1 MTLSLF
7 LGNGFPSL
15 SETLPIIF
23 CVLFFSPPAHSPILV
38 LSHYWPQLSVDPL
51 CQWGGSLDHINM
63 SYWPLGHSPLLG
75 AFEKRRRGERDESF
89 VSALADTECHLL
101 WEGGRKPTGYWVH
114 SLV

>member
-1 MTLSLF
+1 
-7 LGNGFPSL
+7 
-15 SETLPIIF
+15 
-23 CVLFFSPPAHSPILV
+23 
-38 LSHYWPQLSVDPL
+38 
-51 CQWGGSLDHINM
+51 M

-75 AFEKRRRGERDESF
+75 AFEKRRGGERDESF